1 MQSAGVLVARKPR
14 LPLRVIL
21 GLCATGVSLFIL
33 VIPGEMILP
42 AFALEPLYPR
52 MGGCA
57 NFLAPLVFLVFLALG
72 VLISVGLIAVGVTAI
87 VLAARQA
94 RGGVATAVV
103 VNAVVAM
110 LLLVMPLSAGGSG
123 TVDQSSLGLYVLSAA
138 CAVFPLS
145 GTILLLGPSY
155 YRSPRRFAVTLIT
168 AVVLLL
174 PGAAGLTLLGLD
186 LGGVVSHAPSAT
198 QVSQAAHC

>member
-1 MQSAGVLVARKPR
+1 MQSARVLVERKPR

-33 VIPGEMILP
+33 VIPGELILP
-42 AFALEPLYPR
+42 ASALEPLYPR

-57 NFLAPLVFLVFLALG
+57 NFLAPVVFLLFFALG
-72 VLISVGLIAVGVTAI
+72 ILISLGLIAVGITAI
-87 VLAARQA
+87 VLAALRA
-94 RGGVATAVV
+94 RGGLATAVV
-103 VNAVVAM
+103 VNVVVAT
-110 LLLVMPLSAGGSG
+110 LLLVFPLSAGGLG
-123 TVDQSSLGLYVLSAA
+123 GVDQSSLGLFALLAA

-155 YRSPRRFAVTLIT
+155 YRSPRTFVVTLVA

-174 PGAAGLTLLGLD
+174 PGAAGLTVLGLD
-186 LGGVVSHAPSAT
+186 LGGVVSHTPT
-198 QVSQAAHC
+198 VTPVSQTAHC